1 MIHTL
6 NNGYLYVVLQVAI
19 VSSKNL
25 WMDENRTIFQSLI
38 AIIYIAQAQNCMHSI
53 LYSHIKIRR
62 FYFVLIQTI
71 KTQLRMSMSKNI
83 THEPQETV
91 KGRKVVESNGHL
103 VTRIAKEQFARIIS

>member
-1 MIHTL
+1 M
-6 NNGYLYVVLQVAI
+6 LYYKLLLRPAKSCGWKIKQ
-19 VSSKNL
+19 N
-25 WMDENRTIFQSLI
+25 ENRTIFQSLI
-38 AIIYIAQAQNCMHSI
+38 AIIYIAQAQNCMRSI

-62 FYFVLIQTI
+62 FYFVLIQMI